1 MDVFG
6 ILGLDPAAE
15 RVYQEL
21 VTSGSSSATDLAER
35 TALPD
40 DAVRAALAQLAE
52 LGLITRQ
59 VGTRERYAAAPPAV
73 ALGALLAEQRHALY
87 RAELGLA
94 SLAEAYRSASS
105 DSSARDL
112 VEVLIGAHAVRHR
125 FEQIQ
130 MSANSELHVMSEATH
145 EVVASGESVAEEQ
158 AVDRGVRYHVIIERA
173 MLDFPGAFEG
183 LTAHMKHQQ
192 LCRVVEKVPTK
203 LVVADRSV
211 ALVPLSDGS
220 NPDGGEPAAMFVRAP
235 GLIRL
240 LIGLYESVWERAV
253 PVRLAEPNVIEL
265 DEPETEPT
273 GLDLRILSLL
283 MVGATDAAIAKQL
296 GLGLRTVQR
305 RVAHMMDLAKVS
317 TRLQLG
323 WQACHRGWL
332 VGVEA

>member
-1 MDVFG
+1 VFG

-21 VTSGSSSATDLAER
+21 VTAGSGSTAGLVERIGLPRVEVRNALSA
-35 TALPD
+35 
-40 DAVRAALAQLAE
+40 LAE
-52 LGLITRQ
+52 LGLVTKQ
-59 VGTRERYAAAPPAV
+59 NGTRERYVAAPPAV

-94 SLAEAYRSASS
+94 SLAEAYRSASA

-112 VEVLIGAHAVRHR
+112 IEVVIGAHAVRHR
-125 FEQIQ
+125 FEQVQ
-130 MSANSELHVMSEATH
+130 MAATAELHVMSEASH
-145 EVVASGESVAEEQ
+145 EVVGPGESAAEEQ
-158 AVDRGVRYHVIIERA
+158 AINRGVRYHVIVEHA
-173 MLDFPGAFEG
+173 MLDRPGAFEG
-183 LTAHMKHQQ
+183 LMAHMKHQQ
-192 LCRVVEKVPTK
+192 VPTK
-203 LVVADRSV
+203 LVIADRSV
-211 ALVPLSDGS
+211 ALVPLSDGT
-220 NPDGGEPAAMFVRAP
+220 NPDGGEPSAMFVRAP

-240 LIGLYESVWERAV
+240 LMGLYESVWDSAV
-253 PVRLAEPNVIEL
+253 PVRLVEPNGIEL
-265 DEPETEPT
+265 DIPETEPT

-305 RVAHMMDLAKVS
+305 RVAHMMDLARVS

-332 VGVEA
+332 S

>member
-1 MDVFG
+1 MFG
-6 ILGLDPAAE
+6 ILGLDPTAE

-21 VTSGSSSATDLAER
+21 VTAGSDNAPGLVERTRLPGAEIR
-35 TALPD
+35 TAL
-40 DAVRAALAQLAE
+40 ALLAE
-52 LGLITRQ
+52 LGLVTKQ
-59 VGTRERYAAAPPAV
+59 SADGDRYAAAPPAV

-94 SLAEAYRSASS
+94 SLAETYRSATT
-105 DSSARDL
+105 DHSARDL
-112 VEVLIGAHAVRHR
+112 VEVVIGAQPVRHR

-130 MSANSELHVMSEATH
+130 RSATTALDVLSEASH
-145 EVVASGESVAEEQ
+145 EVVAPGESAAEEQ
-158 AVDRGVRYHVIIERA
+158 AISRGVQYRVVIEHA
-173 MLDFPGAFEG
+173 MLDFPGAVEG
-183 LTAHMKHQQ
+183 LASHLKYQQ
-192 LCRVVEKVPTK
+192 ACRVVEKVPTK
-203 LVVADRSV
+203 LVIADRSA
-211 ALVPLSDGS
+211 ALVPLSDGT
-220 NPDGGEPAAMFVRAP
+220 NPDGGEPAALFVRAP

-240 LIGLYESVWERAV
+240 LIGLYEAVWDRAV
-253 PVRLAEPNVIEL
+253 PVRLVEPGGLEL

-323 WQACHRGWL
+323 WHACHRRWL
-332 VGVEA
+332 G

>member
-1 MDVFG
+1 MFG
-6 ILGLDPAAE
+6 ILGLDPTAE

-21 VTSGSSSATDLAER
+21 VTSGPGSPAGLAER
-35 TALPD
+35 TGQPGAEVRSALG
-40 DAVRAALAQLAE
+40 RLAE
-52 LGLITRQ
+52 LGLITKQ
-59 VGTRERYAAAPPAV
+59 AGAHERYAAAPPAV

-94 SLAEAYRSASS
+94 SLAEAYRSAGA

-112 VEVLIGAHAVRHR
+112 VEVLVGAQAVRHR

-130 MSANSELHVMSEATH
+130 MSANSELHVMSETTH

-158 AVDRGVRYHVIIERA
+158 AVSRGVRYHVIIERA

-183 LTAHMKHQQ
+183 LTSHMKHQQ
-192 LCRVVEKVPTK
+192 LVRVIERVPTK
-203 LVVADRSV
+203 LAIADRSA
-211 ALVPLSDGS
+211 ALVPLSDGT

-253 PVRLAEPNVIEL
+253 PVRLVEPGGIEL
-265 DEPETEPT
+265 DEPATEPT

-323 WQACHRGWL
+323 WQACRRGWL
-332 VGVEA
+332 G

>member
-1 MDVFG
+1 VFG

-15 RVYQEL
+15 RVYQDL
-21 VTSGSSSATDLAER
+21 VAAGPGGPAGLAER
-35 TALPD
+35 TGQPRAEI
-40 DAVRAALAQLAE
+40 RAALARLAE
-52 LGLITRQ
+52 LGLITKQ
-59 VGTRERYAAAPPAV
+59 AGAHERYAAAPPAV

-94 SLAEAYRSASS
+94 SLAEAYRSASA

-130 MSANSELHVMSEATH
+130 MSANSELHVMSETTH
-145 EVVASGESVAEEQ
+145 EVVASGESAAEEQ
-158 AVDRGVRYHVIIERA
+158 AVARGVRYHVIIERA
-173 MLDFPGAFEG
+173 MLEFPGAFEG

-192 LCRVVEKVPTK
+192 LVRVVEKVPTK
-203 LVVADRSV
+203 LVIADRAA
-211 ALVPLSDGS
+211 ALIPLSDGTS
-220 NPDGGEPAAMFVRAP
+220 PDGGEPAAMFVRAP

-240 LIGLYESVWERAV
+240 LIGLYEAVWERAV
-253 PVRLAEPNVIEL
+253 PVRLVEPNAIGL
-265 DEPETEPT
+265 DEPQTEPT

-305 RVAHMMDLAKVS
+305 RVAHMMELAKVS

-323 WQACHRGWL
+323 WQACRRSWL
-332 VGVEA
+332 G

>member
-1 MDVFG
+1 MFG

-21 VTSGSSSATDLAER
+21 VTSGPGSASALAER
-35 TALPD
+35 TGQPD
-40 DAVRAALAQLAE
+40 AEIRAALGRLAE
-52 LGLITRQ
+52 LGLITKQ
-59 VGTRERYAAAPPAV
+59 VGAHERYAAAPPAV

-94 SLAEAYRSASS
+94 SLAEAYRSASA

-130 MSANSELHVMSEATH
+130 MSAKSELHLMSETTH

-158 AVDRGVRYHVIIERA
+158 AISRGVRYHVVIERA

-183 LTAHMKHQQ
+183 VTAHMKHQQ
-192 LCRVVEKVPTK
+192 LVRVVEQVPTK
-203 LVVADRSV
+203 LAIADRSV
-211 ALVPLSDGS
+211 ALLPLSDGA
-220 NPDGGEPAAMFVRAP
+220 NPDGGEPAALFVRAP

-240 LIGLYESVWERAV
+240 LMGLFESVWERAV
-253 PVRLAEPNVIEL
+253 PVRLVEPNVIGL
-265 DEPETEPT
+265 DEPATEPT
-273 GLDLRILSLL
+273 GMDLRILSLL

-305 RVAHMMDLAKVS
+305 RVAHLMELAKVS

-323 WQACHRGWL
+323 WQACRRGWL
-332 VGVEA
+332 G

>member
-1 MDVFG
+1 VFG
-6 ILGLDPAAE
+6 ILGLDPTAE

-21 VTSGSSSATDLAER
+21 VTAGSDDAAGLVERTRLPGGAVR
-35 TALPD
+35 TAL
-40 DAVRAALAQLAE
+40 AALAE
-52 LGLITRQ
+52 LGLITKQ
-59 VGTRERYAAAPPAV
+59 STGAERYAAAPPAV

-94 SLAEAYRSASS
+94 SLAEAYRSATT
-105 DSSARDL
+105 DHSARDL
-112 VEVLIGAHAVRHR
+112 VEVLIGAQAVRHR

-130 MSANSELHVMSEATH
+130 RGATAELDVMSEAGH
-145 EVVASGESVAEEQ
+145 EVVAPGESQAEEQ
-158 AVDRGVRYHVIIERA
+158 AITRGVRYRVVIEHA
-173 MLDFPGAFEG
+173 VLDFPGAVEG
-183 LTAHMKHQQ
+183 LGTHLKHQQ
-192 LCRVVEKVPTK
+192 ACRVVEKVPTK
-203 LVVADRSV
+203 LVIADRSV
-211 ALVPLSDGS
+211 ALVPLSDGT

-240 LIGLYESVWERAV
+240 LIGLYEAVWDRAV
-253 PVRLAEPNVIEL
+253 PVRLAEPGVVEL

-323 WQACHRGWL
+323 WHACHRGWL
-332 VGVEA
+332 G

>member
-1 MDVFG
+1 MFG
-6 ILGLDPAAE
+6 ILGLDPTAE

-21 VTSGSSSATDLAER
+21 VTSGSTDATDLAER
-35 TALPD
+35 SGLSGAE
-40 DAVRAALAQLAE
+40 ARGALARLAE
-52 LGLITRQ
+52 LGLITKQ
-59 VGTRERYAAAPPAV
+59 VGARERYAAAPPAV

-94 SLAEAYRSASS
+94 SLAEAYRSATA

-130 MSANSELHVMSEATH
+130 MGANAELHVMSETTH
-145 EVVASGESVAEEQ
+145 EVVASGESVAEGQ
-158 AVDRGVRYHVIIERA
+158 AVDRGVRYHAIIERA

-183 LTAHMKHQQ
+183 LTSHMKHQQ
-192 LCRVVEKVPTK
+192 LVRVVERVPTK
-203 LVVADRSV
+203 MIIADRAA

-253 PVRLAEPNVIEL
+253 PVRLVEPNVIEL
-265 DEPETEPT
+265 DQPETEPT

-323 WQACHRGWL
+323 WQAGRRGWL
-332 VGVEA
+332 A

>member
-1 MDVFG
+1 MFG

-21 VTSGSSSATDLAER
+21 VTAGSGSTAGLVER
-35 TALPD
+35 IGLPRVEVRKALS
-40 DAVRAALAQLAE
+40 VLAE
-52 LGLITRQ
+52 LGLVTKQ
-59 VGTRERYAAAPPAV
+59 NGARERYVAAPPAV

-94 SLAEAYRSASS
+94 SLAEAYRSASA

-112 VEVLIGAHAVRHR
+112 IEVVIGAHAVRHR
-125 FEQIQ
+125 FEQVQ
-130 MSANSELHVMSEATH
+130 MAATAELHVMSEASH
-145 EVVASGESVAEEQ
+145 EVVGPGESAAEEQ
-158 AVDRGVRYHVIIERA
+158 AINRGVRYHVIVEHA
-173 MLDFPGAFEG
+173 MLDRPGAFEG
-183 LTAHMKHQQ
+183 LMAHMKHQQ
-192 LCRVVEKVPTK
+192 LCRVVEQVPTK
-203 LVVADRSV
+203 LVIADRSV
-211 ALVPLSDGS
+211 ALVPLSDGT
-220 NPDGGEPAAMFVRAP
+220 NPDGGEPSAMFVRAP

-240 LIGLYESVWERAV
+240 LMGLYESVWDSAV
-253 PVRLAEPNVIEL
+253 PVRLVEPNGIEL
-265 DEPETEPT
+265 DIPETEPT

-305 RVAHMMDLAKVS
+305 RVAHMMDLARVS

-332 VGVEA
+332 S

>member
-1 MDVFG
+1 MFG
-6 ILGLDPAAE
+6 ILGLDPTAE

-21 VTSGSSSATDLAER
+21 VTSGPSNAAGLAER
-35 TALPD
+35 TGLPGAD
-40 DAVRAALAQLAE
+40 VRAGLAHLAE
-52 LGLITRQ
+52 LGLITKQ
-59 VGTRERYAAAPPAV
+59 VGAHERYAAAPPAV

-94 SLAEAYRSASS
+94 SLAEAYRSASA

-112 VEVLIGAHAVRHR
+112 VEVLIGAQAVRHR

-130 MSANSELHVMSEATH
+130 MSATAELHVMSETTH

-158 AVDRGVRYHVIIERA
+158 AVNRGVRYHVIIERA

-183 LTAHMKHQQ
+183 LAAHMKQRQ
-192 LCRVVEKVPTK
+192 LVRVVEKVPTK
-203 LVVADRSV
+203 LAIADRSA
-211 ALVPLSDGS
+211 ALLPLSDGAS
-220 NPDGGEPAAMFVRAP
+220 QDGAEPAAMFVRAP
-235 GLIRL
+235 GLVRL

-253 PVRLAEPNVIEL
+253 PVRLVEPNLIDF
-265 DEPETEPT
+265 DEPENEPT

-323 WQACHRGWL
+323 WQACRRGWL
-332 VGVEA
+332 G

>member
-1 MDVFG
+1 MFG
-6 ILGLDPAAE
+6 ILGLDPTAE

-21 VTSGSSSATDLAER
+21 VTAGSDTPTGLVER
-35 TALPD
+35 TRLP
-40 DAVRAALAQLAE
+40 AAAIRAALGLLAE
-52 LGLITRQ
+52 LGLVTKQNVDRD
-59 VGTRERYAAAPPAV
+59 RYTAAPPAV

-94 SLAEAYRSASS
+94 SLAESYRDAAS
-105 DSSARDL
+105 DHSARDL
-112 VEVLIGAHAVRHR
+112 VEVLIGAQPVRHR

-130 MSANSELHVMSEATH
+130 MGATSELYVMSEASH
-145 EVVASGESVAEEQ
+145 EVVAPGESMAEEQ
-158 AVDRGVRYHVIIERA
+158 AITRGVRYRVVIEQA
-173 MLDFPGAFEG
+173 MLDFPGAVEG
-183 LTAHMKHQQ
+183 LAAHMKHQQ
-192 LCRVVEKVPTK
+192 ACRVVEKVPTR
-203 LVVADRSV
+203 LVIADRSA
-211 ALVPLSDGS
+211 ALVPLSDGT

-240 LIGLYESVWERAV
+240 LIGLYESVWDRAV
-253 PVRLAEPNVIEL
+253 PVRLVESGVVEL

-323 WQACHRGWL
+323 WHACHRGWL
-332 VGVEA
+332 G

>member
-1 MDVFG
+1 MFG
-6 ILGLDPAAE
+6 ILGLDPTAE

-21 VTSGSSSATDLAER
+21 VTAGAGGPTGLAQR
-35 TALPD
+35 TGLPAA
-40 DAVRAALAQLAE
+40 AVRAALASLSE
-52 LGLITRQ
+52 LGLIAKQ
-59 VGTRERYAAAPPAV
+59 AGPRERYGAAPPAV

-94 SLAEAYRSASS
+94 SLAEAYRSASA
-105 DSSARDL
+105 DDSARDL
-112 VEVLIGAHAVRHR
+112 VEVLIGAHPVRHR

-130 MSANSELHVMSEATH
+130 RGAVAELQVMSETSH
-145 EVVASGESVAEEQ
+145 EVLAPGESAAEEQ
-158 AVDRGVRYHVIIERA
+158 AIGRGVTYRVIVEHA
-173 MLDFPGAFEG
+173 MLDLPGAFEG
-183 LTAHMKHQQ
+183 LAAHMKHQQ

-203 LVVADRSV
+203 LIIADRSV
-211 ALVPLSDGS
+211 ALVPLSDGT
-220 NPDGGEPAAMFVRAP
+220 NPGGGEPAAMFVRAP

-253 PVRLAEPNVIEL
+253 PVRLVEPAGIEV
-265 DEPETEPT
+265 DEPATEPT

-305 RVAHMMDLAKVS
+305 RVAHMMDLARVS

-332 VGVEA
+332 G

>member
-1 MDVFG
+1 MFG
-6 ILGLDPAAE
+6 ILGLDPMAE

-21 VTSGSSSATDLAER
+21 VTAGSGGPSALAER
-35 TALPD
+35 TGLSGT
-40 DAVRAALAQLAE
+40 AVRAALASLSE
-52 LGLITRQ
+52 LGLIAKQ
-59 VGTRERYAAAPPAV
+59 AGPREQYSAAPPAV

-94 SLAEAYRSASS
+94 SLAEAYRSASA

-112 VEVLIGAHAVRHR
+112 VEVLIGAHPVRHR

-130 MSANSELHVMSEATH
+130 MGAASELQVMSESGH
-145 EVVASGESVAEEQ
+145 EVLAPGESVAEEQ
-158 AVDRGVRYHVIIERA
+158 AIGRGVKYRVIVEHA
-173 MLDFPGAFEG
+173 MLDFPGALEG

-203 LVVADRSV
+203 MVIADRSV
-211 ALVPLSDGS
+211 ALVPLSDGT

-240 LIGLYESVWERAV
+240 LIGLYESVWEHAV
-253 PVRLAEPNVIEL
+253 PVRLVEPGGIEL
-265 DEPETEPT
+265 DEPATEPT

-305 RVAHMMDLAKVS
+305 RVAHMMDLARVS

-323 WQACHRGWL
+323 WQARHRGWL
-332 VGVEA
+332 G

>member
-1 MDVFG
+1 MFG
-6 ILGLDPAAE
+6 ILGLDPTAE

-21 VTSGSSSATDLAER
+21 VTSGPAGAVALTER
-35 TALPD
+35 TGQPGGE
-40 DAVRAALAQLAE
+40 VRAALGRLAE
-52 LGLITRQ
+52 LGLITKQ
-59 VGTRERYAAAPPAV
+59 VGTNERYAAAPPAV

-94 SLAEAYRSASS
+94 SLAEAYRSASA

-112 VEVLIGAHAVRHR
+112 VEVLIGAQAVRHR

-130 MSANSELHVMSEATH
+130 MSASSELHLMSEATH

-158 AVDRGVRYHVIIERA
+158 AINRGVRYHVIIERA

-183 LTAHMKHQQ
+183 VTSHMRHQQ
-192 LCRVVEKVPTK
+192 LVRVVEKVPTK
-203 LVVADRSV
+203 LAIADRTA
-211 ALVPLSDGS
+211 ALLPLSDGG

-253 PVRLAEPNVIEL
+253 PVRLVEPNVIGL
-265 DEPETEPT
+265 DEPATEPT

-323 WQACHRGWL
+323 WQACRRGWL
-332 VGVEA
+332 G